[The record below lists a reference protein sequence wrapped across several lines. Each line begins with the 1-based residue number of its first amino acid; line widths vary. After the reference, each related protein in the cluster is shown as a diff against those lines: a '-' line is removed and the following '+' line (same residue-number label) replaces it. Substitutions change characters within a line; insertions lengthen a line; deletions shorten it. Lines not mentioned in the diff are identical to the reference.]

1 MSSTKPATRIT
12 DDGEAKPQRARIE
25 SMVLGVLIGL
35 IDGTR
40 PLVSLA
46 GSPNAQWIRAR
57 TLVQLGPQDIGCLV
71 GILFEG
77 GNPDLPLIVGCIAG
91 EQARDRTEPLT
102 DVQLDGQRVVLRA
115 TQSLVLRC
123 GQSSITLKEDGAIEI
138 RGVNLASRALRRNR
152 IFGGS
157 IDLN

>member
-1 MSSTKPATRIT
+1 MSTTKPATRIT
-12 DDGEAKPQRARIE
+12 YGGEAQPQRARID
-25 SMVLGVLIGL
+25 SMVIGVLIGL
-35 IDGTR
+35 IDGAV

-46 GSPNAQWIRAR
+46 GNSNAESIRAR
-57 TLVQLGPQDIGCLV
+57 ALVQLGPQHIGCRV

-77 GNPDLPLIVGCIAG
+77 GSPDLPLIVGCIAR
-91 EQARDRTEPLT
+91 EQSKDRAAPLT
-102 DVQLDGQRVVLRA
+102 DVQLDGQRVVIRA

-123 GQSSITLKEDGAIEI
+123 GKSSITLKEDGAIEI
-138 RGVNLASRALRRNR
+138 RGVNLASRALGRNR